1 LDSAKVD
8 VADQGTLR
16 IPVDI
21 VLDQDVVLE
30 YRDLRKIVALP
41 DDHLARHRFPPCE
54 KLCLAQDGRAPP
66 TCFPTFASALPLGLH
81 SSRPVD
87 AGDFIA
93 DVLAARLAYPDKSV
107 RRVVR
112 SRSGLLSPPTA
123 TTTPSALALS
133 AGVSVA
139 SGFAGFVL
147 LRLLCFIRLGL
158 IARGAPPTTTSAATA
173 TFAALASLAVG
184 RRLLGWLGQALLLRR
199 SLLGSRFYGLGF
211 FRRSCLRRRL
221 LGCGFLICRFLR
233 RKCPGRLLLRG
244 DLDDDAGLGG

>member
-41 DDHLARHRFPPCE
+41 DDHLACHRFPPCE
-54 KLCLAQDGRAPP
+54 ELGLAQDGRTPP
-66 TCFPTFASALPLGLH
+66 TCLPTFASTLPLGLH
-81 SSRPVD
+81 PSRPVD

-93 DVLAARLAYPDKSV
+93 DLLPARLAYPDKSV

-123 TTTPSALALS
+123 TTPPTSLALS
-133 AGVSVA
+133 GRVGAAIGV
-139 SGFAGFVL
+139 AGFVL
-147 LRLLCFIRLGL
+147 LRLLRFI
-158 IARGAPPTTTSAATA
+158 
-173 TFAALASLAVG
+173 
-184 RRLLGWLGQALLLRR
+184 
-199 SLLGSRFYGLGF
+199 
-211 FRRSCLRRRL
+211 
-221 LGCGFLICRFLR
+221 
-233 RKCPGRLLLRG
+233 
-244 DLDDDAGLGG
+244 